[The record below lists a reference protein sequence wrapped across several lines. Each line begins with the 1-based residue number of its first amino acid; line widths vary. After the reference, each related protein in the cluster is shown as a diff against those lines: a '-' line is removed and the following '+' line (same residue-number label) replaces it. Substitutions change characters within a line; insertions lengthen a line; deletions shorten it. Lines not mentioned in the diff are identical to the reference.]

1 MAAQVDCVRK
11 RKEGSIVSN
20 VFILRYKLIGL
31 ALLLC
36 VGAVVGAGIEVRA
49 GQNRDPLIEV
59 LIRKGILTEQ
69 EAAEIQKE
77 AKALEEQ
84 RQREVVETVK
94 KEGVELPKG
103 LKNVSVG
110 MLGYLDY
117 SSGKSPESG
126 DKESS
131 YNEFRVTRGYLTVKK
146 QILPWMGARITS
158 DVHQDDTGDYKV
170 RLKYYYAEF
179 KAGDLGPLTDMKS
192 EFGMGHI
199 PWLDFEEHVNPYRC
213 QGTMAVE
220 RAGVFNSSDL
230 GLGLQGYLGG
240 DLEDAESRTGMHY
253 YTGRYGSW
261 HLGVYNGSG
270 YHASENNNDK
280 VLEGRVTLRP
290 LPAFVPGLQLSYFTI
305 YGEGN
310 RRAVDGEYP
319 DYVVNLGMVSYEN
332 PLLILTAQYFRTRGN
347 ASGKWVDIRGDAL
360 DTAGYSFF
368 GNFKLPV
375 FERKLSLFARYDHF
389 DADVD
394 DEIARDTAYDM
405 FIGGIAYDFYHS
417 NMLVLAY
424 ETTDYEHDSGGK
436 GGVPVLDN
444 RLGDDYKLQ
453 LVYQVSF

>member
-1 MAAQVDCVRK
+1 
-11 RKEGSIVSN
+11 
-20 VFILRYKLIGL
+20 
-31 ALLLC
+31 
-36 VGAVVGAGIEVRA
+36 
-49 GQNRDPLIEV
+49 
-59 LIRKGILTEQ
+59 
-69 EAAEIQKE
+69 
-77 AKALEEQ
+77 
-84 RQREVVETVK
+84 
-94 KEGVELPKG
+94 
-103 LKNVSVG
+103 
-110 MLGYLDY
+110 
-117 SSGKSPESG
+117 
-126 DKESS
+126 
-131 YNEFRVTRGYLTVKK
+131 
-146 QILPWMGARITS
+146 
-158 DVHQDDTGDYKV
+158 
-170 RLKYYYAEF
+170 
-179 KAGDLGPLTDMKS
+179 
-192 EFGMGHI
+192 
-199 PWLDFEEHVNPYRC
+199 
-213 QGTMAVE
+213 
-220 RAGVFNSSDL
+220 
-230 GLGLQGYLGG
+230 
-240 DLEDAESRTGMHY
+240 
-253 YTGRYGSW
+253 
-261 HLGVYNGSG
+261 
-270 YHASENNNDK
+270 
-280 VLEGRVTLRP
+280 
-290 LPAFVPGLQLSYFTI
+290 VPGLQLSYFTI